1 MTQAE
6 KTPTIPRFISVDDH
20 IMEPPDV
27 WTSRLAAKFQDD
39 APRIH
44 RGKIEKITRVS
55 GQDWRVQFGE
65 NGTVGDYW
73 MYQGQPIALKRIN
86 ASVGLPLDLRE
97 NVPVTYEDVRPG
109 CYELG
114 ARLADMDI
122 NHMEASLCFP
132 TMPRFC
138 GQTFAEGK
146 DKELGLAC
154 IRAYNDFLHEEWCGP
169 SGGRLIPLGL
179 VPLWDA
185 ELAAAEVRRNAAR
198 GFTAV
203 AFCEIPA
210 FLGLPSIHS
219 GHWEPFFL
227 ACDETRTSINMH
239 VGSSSRMP
247 ATSPDAP
254 AAVGISLS
262 FNNAMAS
269 LADYIFSGILI
280 RYPNLKLAYS
290 ESQIGWIPYA
300 LMRMDDVWNQ
310 HRAWIGLG
318 DSIPDPPS
326 TYYYR
331 SVYGCFFRD
340 DVGVKN
346 LDLVGVNNATFE
358 VDYPHTDSTWP
369 DTKKLAE
376 EHFAHLSPDVIYKI
390 CRGNAIKLL
399 NLDLDAHL
407 DDNGNPLTA

>member
-1 MTQAE
+1 
-6 KTPTIPRFISVDDH
+6 
-20 IMEPPDV
+20 
-27 WTSRLAAKFQDD
+27 
-39 APRIH
+39 
-44 RGKIEKITRVS
+44 
-55 GQDWRVQFGE
+55 
-65 NGTVGDYW
+65 
-73 MYQGQPIALKRIN
+73 MYEGVPIALKRIN

-109 CYELG
+109 CWDVTE
-114 ARLADMDI
+114 RLADMDI

-154 IRAYNDFLHEEWCGP
+154 LKVYNDYLHEEWCGP

-219 GHWEPFFL
+219 GFWDPFFR
-227 ACDETRTSINMH
+227 ACAETETTICMH
-239 VGSSSRMP
+239 VGSSSKMP
-247 ATSPDAP
+247 ATSADAP

-269 LADYIFSGILI
+269 LSDYIFSGILI
-280 RYPNLKLAYS
+280 RHPNLKLAYS

-318 DSIPDPPS
+318 DSIPEPPS

-331 SVYGCFFRD
+331 QVYGCFFRD

-376 EHFAHLSPDVIYKI
+376 DHFAHLSQKTIYKI
-390 CRGNAIKLL
+390 CRGNAIRMLR
-399 NLDLDAHL
+399 LDLDQDL
-407 DDNGNPLTA
+407 DENGQPR